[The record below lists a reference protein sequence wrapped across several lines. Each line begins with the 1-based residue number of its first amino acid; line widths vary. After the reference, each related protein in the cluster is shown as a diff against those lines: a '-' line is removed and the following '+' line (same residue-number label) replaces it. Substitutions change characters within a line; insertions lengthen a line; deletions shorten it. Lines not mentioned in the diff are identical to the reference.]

1 VTVGDTVEVEVDV
14 TAADPVPVMEDVW
27 VIVIVLDGVFVR
39 AAGVVV
45 VLVFVTVRV

>member
-1 VTVGDTVEVEVDV
+1 MLAEPVEVDV
-14 TAADPVPVMEDVW
+14 TAADPVPVTEGVW

-39 AAGVVV
+39 AAVVVV